1 MTNTERRIEELKRE
15 MEKLRRM
22 LRDGR
27 ENRSTLHNVKFN
39 AQEQA
44 RRYDMALELSN
55 KEDEL
60 EELGEFKNK
69 GGIKEC
75 K

>member
-1 MTNTERRIEELKRE
+1 MTNTERRIKELKRE
-15 MEKLRRM
+15 MEKPRRM
-22 LRDGR
+22 LRDGG

-44 RRYDMALELSN
+44 RRYDMALELSH

-75 K
+75 E

>member
-1 MTNTERRIEELKRE
+1 MTNTERRIKELKRE

-22 LRDGR
+22 LRDGG

-44 RRYDMALELSN
+44 RRYNMALELSN

-75 K
+75 E

>member
-1 MTNTERRIEELKRE
+1 MTNTERRIGELKRDIK
-15 MEKLRRM
+15 KLRKM
-22 LRDGR
+22 LKDGGL
-27 ENRSTLHNVKFN
+27 NRSTLHNVKFN

-44 RRYDMALELSN
+44 RRYKMALELSD

-60 EELGEFKNK
+60 EELESLK
-69 GGIKEC
+69 IKEDL

>member
-1 MTNTERRIEELKRE
+1 MTNTERRIKELKRE

-44 RRYDMALELSN
+44 RRYNMALELSN

-75 K
+75 E

>member
-1 MTNTERRIEELKRE
+1 MTNTERRIGELKRDIK
-15 MEKLRRM
+15 KLRKM
-22 LRDGR
+22 LKDGGL
-27 ENRSTLHNVKFN
+27 NRSTLHNVKFN

-44 RRYDMALELSN
+44 RRYKMALELSD

-60 EELGEFKNK
+60 EEIESLK
-69 GGIKEC
+69 IKEDL